1 MLKKLPFLFILILI
15 PAVLAFSPIHESV
28 FEQNFEDIPHNR
40 RLNRDFQVW
49 ENGAVL
55 ELFLEKSNVNSG
67 NNGLRIV
74 AKSANPINQAQ
85 DGSVYQALPSSDRN
99 WSGAEAVQFWVNN
112 PNPTEILI
120 TFNFK
125 ELFSEYWAVAE
136 HGTFYLSTQQSV
148 FQQQE
153 IFYSNLPIPAFFEGL
168 VIVPFESFSVPDWN
182 TAKSNGLMDL
192 EKIDSYALGIRIDSD
207 TPFSIFIDDISIF
220 GQTDLAELKITG
232 PDRILIPPSG
242 ELIETFSAAVHRQ
255 ADLIAEEVDIQWS
268 IQEQAPEYVTITP
281 GGKLSIPAGTEN
293 GLVLLRA
300 ACTTGD
306 YQIIRDWPV
315 LLYQAG
321 YDEPFTNPPTRVDST
336 GRLVSY
342 ELPSDTPRYD
352 AFSAGF
358 DVWAMQNR
366 PLFIVL
372 IMMVVLAFLTILS
385 TSKSK
390 LK

>member
-1 MLKKLPFLFILILI
+1 VQKKLPFLFILFLL
-15 PAVLAFSPIHESV
+15 PAVLAFSPIHEPV

-55 ELFLEKSNVNSG
+55 ELFLEKSHVNSG
-67 NNGLRIV
+67 ENGLRIV

-99 WSGAEAVQFWVNN
+99 WSGAAGVQFWINN
-112 PNPTEILI
+112 PNQTDILI

-136 HGTFYLSTQQSV
+136 HGTYYLSTQQGI

-153 IFYSNLPIPAFFEGL
+153 ILYSNLPIPANFEGL
-168 VIVPFESFSVPDWN
+168 VLIPFESFSVPEWN
-182 TAKSNGLMDL
+182 TAISNGVMDL
-192 EKIDSYALGIRIDSD
+192 NRIDSYAFGIRVDNN
-207 TPFSIFIDDISIF
+207 TPFSIYIDDIIILD
-220 GQTDLAELKITG
+220 QTNFAELKIIG

-242 ELIETFSAAVHRQ
+242 ELIETFSAAVINQ
-255 ADLIAEEVDIQWS
+255 DKSDTDDSEIQWS
-268 IQEQAPEYVTITP
+268 IQEQAPEFVTITP
-281 GGKLSIPAGTEN
+281 DGRLSIPAGTES
-293 GLVLLRA
+293 GIVLLSA
-300 ACTTGD
+300 AYTTDD
-306 YQIIRDWPV
+306 YQITREWPV
-315 LLYQAG
+315 LLYQPG
-321 YDEPFTNPPTRVDST
+321 YEEPLVNPPNRVDSA

-342 ELPSDTPRYD
+342 ELQTETPRYD

-372 IMMVVLAFLTILS
+372 LMMVVLAFLTILS